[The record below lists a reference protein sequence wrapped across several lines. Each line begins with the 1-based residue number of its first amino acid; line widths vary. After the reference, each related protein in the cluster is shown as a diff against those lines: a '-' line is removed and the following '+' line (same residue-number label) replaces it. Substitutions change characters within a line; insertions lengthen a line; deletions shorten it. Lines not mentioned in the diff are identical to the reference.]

1 MGRLIDGV
9 HYNGRFQPEVKESLR
24 AKASVGLPLTDVGS
38 RDADCKS
45 RQKVGANFITHN
57 KGASFQAPLNKGA
70 SFQAPITRG
79 FFSSPKTGNSSVPA
93 LVDSGPGLWIKPITR
108 TDKTVPPF
116 HLSTRVLLA
125 IETLCRA

>member
-57 KGASFQAPLNKGA
+57 KGASFQAP
-70 SFQAPITRG
+70 ITRG
-79 FFSSPKTGNSSVPA
+79 FFSSPGNSSVPA
-93 LVDSGPGLWIKPITR
+93 LVESGPGLWIKPITR

-125 IETLCRA
+125 IETLCRV

>member
-57 KGASFQAPLNKGA
+57 KGASFQAP
-70 SFQAPITRG
+70 ITRG
-79 FFSSPKTGNSSVPA
+79 FFSSPETDNSSVPA
-93 LVDSGPGLWIKPITR
+93 LVESGPGLWIKPITR

-125 IETLCRA
+125 IETLCRV

>member
-57 KGASFQAPLNKGA
+57 KGASFQAP
-70 SFQAPITRG
+70 ITRG
-79 FFSSPKTGNSSVPA
+79 FFSSPETGNSSVPA
-93 LVDSGPGLWIKPITR
+93 LVGSGPGLWIKPMAR

-116 HLSTRVLLA
+116 HLSPPGVLLA
-125 IETLCRA
+125 IETLCRV